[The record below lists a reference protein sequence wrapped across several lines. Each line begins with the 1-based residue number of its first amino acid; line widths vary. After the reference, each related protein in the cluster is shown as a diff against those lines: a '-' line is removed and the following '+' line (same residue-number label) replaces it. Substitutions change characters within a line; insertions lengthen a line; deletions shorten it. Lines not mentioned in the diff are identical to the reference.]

1 MLPHALSL
9 AAEIAQN
16 TSTVSTHLMREMM
29 YRNPGSAE
37 GTHLLDSRV
46 IYEMF
51 GSRDNGEGVKSFLEK
66 R

>member
-1 MLPHALSL
+1 
-9 AAEIAQN
+9 
-16 TSTVSTHLMREMM
+16 MREMM